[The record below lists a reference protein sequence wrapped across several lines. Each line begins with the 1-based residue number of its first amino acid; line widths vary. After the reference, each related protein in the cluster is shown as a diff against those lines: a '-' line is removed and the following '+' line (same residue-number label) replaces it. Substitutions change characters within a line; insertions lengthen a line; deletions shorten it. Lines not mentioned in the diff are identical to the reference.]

1 MKNLKISQQKL
12 RKRKETVVL
21 EFRNPIKLTR
31 IIIIQ
36 KSTKIHQYLKKKGRK
51 TIKHLEMMTRFSI
64 DREKNTF
71 FPLG

>member
-51 TIKHLEMMTRFSI
+51 NNKT
-64 DREKNTF
+64 
-71 FPLG
+71 LGDDDQILD